1 MLPVSPNTSASIAT
15 LSVDQIC
22 SFRAIVA
29 EEMLA
34 VAAAAAAAVAAVV
47 GGGSGSGSGSGN
59 QVSKIRI
66 TFTSTVAHTC
76 TPSPTPPQSVEPP
89 PKTSTHAH
97 THTPPPPPQSLEPPA
112 SPSVAARE
120 QTGEVHSLDC
130 DYVFACPGRVN
141 RRRELKCFPGEE
153 TFGLRGRV
161 AYGSGQDL
169 DGFNFGQ
176 KRVVILGHG
185 SFAIENARRAL
196 ERGALS
202 VTLLARRSAVVM
214 SRASGF
220 LVDRHVDSKV
230 SAAVVLETLKNA
242 YGAVIPTAAD
252 GDTGSSSSSSAG
264 SRTAALE
271 ALFYTP
277 TKTMFPTSDF
287 YFVARAAGKLSV
299 VSGEVARLEHDAG
312 TVRIQDP
319 ELHCFWKKSPPQTK
333 KIPHRYLIQLAR
345 TRRRWWR

>member
-1 MLPVSPNTSASIAT
+1 M
-15 LSVDQIC
+15 
-22 SFRAIVA
+22 
-29 EEMLA
+29 
-34 VAAAAAAAVAAVV
+34 
-47 GGGSGSGSGSGN
+47 
-59 QVSKIRI
+59 
-66 TFTSTVAHTC
+66 
-76 TPSPTPPQSVEPP
+76 
-89 PKTSTHAH
+89 
-97 THTPPPPPQSLEPPA
+97 
-112 SPSVAARE
+112 
-120 QTGEVHSLDC
+120 
-130 DYVFACPGRVN
+130 
-141 RRRELKCFPGEE
+141 
-153 TFGLRGRV
+153 RGRV

-202 VTLLARRSAVVM
+202 VTLLARHSAVVM

-230 SAAVVLETLKNA
+230 PAAVVLETLKNA

-252 GDTGSSSSSSAG
+252 GDTGSSSSAG

-312 TVRIQDP
+312 TVRVQDP
-319 ELHCFWKKSPPQTK
+319 ELHCFWKKSPPKKKK
-333 KIPHRYLIQLAR
+333 KIPHRYLVQLAR
-345 TRRRWWR
+345 TRRRRWR